1 MTDLPTYDETVTA
14 SDLLENTHPGQMLRG
29 DYLEPLGITP
39 YKLAKGTGLS
49 QTHVSEIMRGQRS
62 ITPMTSLLLGKFL
75 GMSARFWLNLQN
87 HHDLIEA
94 QRANPE
100 RLERVIPY
108 ADLPPRPG
116 V

>member
-1 MTDLPTYDETVTA
+1 MTDLPTYDEAVTA
-14 SDLLENTHPGQMLRG
+14 SDHLENTHPGQMLRG

-87 HHDLIEA
+87 RHDLIEA
-94 QRANPE
+94 QRANPK
-100 RLERVIPY
+100 RLERVVPY
-108 ADLPPRPG
+108 ADFPPRPG

>member
-1 MTDLPTYDETVTA
+1 MAHNPTHDEAVTNP
-14 SDLLENTHPGQMLRG
+14 DLLENTHPGQMLHE

-39 YKLAKGTGLS
+39 YRLAKGTGLS

-87 HHDLIEA
+87 RYDLIEA

-100 RLERVIPY
+100 RLEQVVPY
-108 ADLPPRPG
+108 AASRAA
-116 V
+116 

>member
-1 MTDLPTYDETVTA
+1 MTHDTHGEATIA
-14 SDLLENTHPGQMLRG
+14 SDLLENTHPGQMLRE

-49 QTHVSEIMRGQRS
+49 QTHISEIMRGQRS

-94 QRANPE
+94 QRAYPE
-100 RLERVIPY
+100 RLGRVVPY
-108 ADLPPRPG
+108 TAFPPRPG
-116 V
+116 I

>member
-1 MTDLPTYDETVTA
+1 MTANGESESSA
-14 SDLLENTHPGQMLRG
+14 ELLENTHLGQMLRE

-49 QTHVSEIMRGQRS
+49 QIHASELLRGERR
-62 ITPMTSLLLGKFL
+62 ITPMTSLLLGKFF

-87 HHDLIEA
+87 RYDLIEA
-94 QRANPE
+94 QRTHPQ

-108 ADLPPRPG
+108 AQLTAA
-116 V
+116 